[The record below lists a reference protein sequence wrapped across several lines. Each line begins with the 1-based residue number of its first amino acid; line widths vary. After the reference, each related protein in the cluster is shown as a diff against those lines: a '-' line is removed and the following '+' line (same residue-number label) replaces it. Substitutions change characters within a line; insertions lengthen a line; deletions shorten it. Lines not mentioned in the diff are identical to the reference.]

1 MSTYLKEMREL
12 ATEMSWERVCQAEGT
27 SAKAQASAAGAGC
40 EKSRKVEV
48 KAVPGTSNQYLLQN
62 SSLPVSGLVGRA
74 NHSTSFSFQLHR
86 STRQSV

>member
-48 KAVPGTSNQYLLQN
+48 KQSREPVTSICFRTLLC
-62 SSLPVSGLVGRA
+62 L
-74 NHSTSFSFQLHR
+74 
-86 STRQSV
+86 